1 MSVEPPDQYASPV
14 ERRRKERVRAFAER
28 HWLGL
33 GVAADQQAAIEEIRR
48 QYLITARE
56 YFHAASTLY
65 DTLSVQPEKLAARKA
80 PFAMGNRTVQ
90 LFLAYSILWEAF
102 NHIYTA
108 AAYTDFARNGPARA
122 PLEDERAKIARVLS
136 PPLLEDANLRE
147 IKVLKNGETPNA
159 AINRMIE
166 RSSREL
172 REIYGI
178 TAEYSLTDMEAF
190 LQGVVEVTETSADA
204 TTWEPTR
211 EAESWIVKPL
221 DDAGN
226 LIDPELPFS
235 ASKYRS
241 VIKWDCYQIRQN
253 LNFLGKSEGSIDDT
267 ILIIRAFSLLAPVVS
282 LLLHESRR
290 AALFAL

>member
-1 MSVEPPDQYASPV
+1 MADELHIDAVPAL
-14 ERRRKERVRAFAER
+14 RRRKERVRSFAER
-28 HWLGL
+28 HWLGA
-33 GVAADQQAAIEEIRR
+33 GVASDQRPAIDEIRA
-48 QYLITARE
+48 QYLMTARE

-65 DTLSVQPEKLAARKA
+65 DTLGVQPEKLAARKA
-80 PFAMGNRTVQ
+80 PFSLGNRTVQ
-90 LFLAYSILWEAF
+90 LFLAYSILWESF

-108 AAYTDFARNGPARA
+108 AAYTDFARNGAERA
-122 PLEDERAKIARVLS
+122 PLEDERTKIARVLS
-136 PPLLEDANLRE
+136 PPLLEDTALHK
-147 IKVLKNGETPNA
+147 ITTLKNGETPNV
-159 AINRMIE
+159 AINHMIE

-178 TAEYSLTDMEAF
+178 TAEYSLTDMDSF
-190 LQGVVEVTETSADA
+190 LQGVVEITEKQADA
-204 TTWEPTR
+204 ATWQPID
-211 EAESWIVKPL
+211 EAQSWVIKPL

-226 LIDPELPFS
+226 LIDPERPFS

-267 ILIIRAFSLLAPVVS
+267 ILIIRAFSLVAPIVN

-290 AALFAL
+290 VAIFAL